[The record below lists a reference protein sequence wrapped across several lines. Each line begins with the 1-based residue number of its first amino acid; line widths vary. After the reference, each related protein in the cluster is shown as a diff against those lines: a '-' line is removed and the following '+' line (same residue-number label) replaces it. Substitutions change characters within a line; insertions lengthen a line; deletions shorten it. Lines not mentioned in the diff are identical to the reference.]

1 MSVDS
6 LYETMGLVRIVEMNP
21 EGRSR
26 LEYEAKP
33 GMCHSGGV
41 VQGGFVT
48 GWIDAAMAHAVIA
61 MMGDGITPMSLEL
74 KVSFFAPV
82 RPGLVVAEGWI
93 ERRGSKTAFLE
104 GGYLIPR
111 AMSWPRARRQPPCL
125 TAPGW
130 KPPPRPQPEHRHDRD
145 PPLHAGSPRSPA

>member
-6 LYETMGLVRIVEMNP
+6 LYETMGLHRIVEMNP

-26 LEYEAKP
+26 LEYIAKP

-61 MMGDGITPMSLEL
+61 VLGDAVTPMSLEI
-74 KVSFFAPV
+74 KISFFAPV

-93 ERRGSKTAFLE
+93 ERRGRKTAFLE
-104 GGYLIPR
+104 GRLLDAEGNVLAKGTSTATLFDR
-111 AMSWPRARRQPPCL
+111 AKVEA
-125 TAPGW
+125 AAKAAIG
-130 KPPPRPQPEHRHDRD
+130 
-145 PPLHAGSPRSPA
+145 A